1 MILHGLRRSTVLQRI
16 VNHTRMVQLRRT
28 HPEGRV
34 PALPGRII
42 VEPTNA
48 CNLHCSYCGNKD
60 MVRPRTFLPMDVFEK
75 LLDEMVALGIP
86 RITLHTIGE
95 PTLHPR
101 IAEMLALAVARKRV
115 TTMSTNGTMLSEE
128 LARSL
133 VRAGPHMLHVS
144 MDAVDQ
150 ATLDKTRNGAR
161 LEDLLA
167 GLRRLRRLRDAE
179 GPVRDSPWGKVRL
192 PTLAVTC
199 VLTPNFTREVEREFF
214 KTLTPIVDDIVF
226 HTANNHGDYVHEEP
240 WYQFALL
247 PRRWRKGFY
256 KRMRVPCQYPWDT
269 LYLLSDLTISAC
281 RWDFDARVP
290 VGKFPDQSLP
300 ELWHG
305 PQMRSLRRAHMTS
318 DFGDWTL
325 CEDCSGN
332 LYENRSEHYRLTQLL
347 KRRNG
352 MVSAR
357 NTWQPENPMGVR
369 PGEG

>member
-1 MILHGLRRSTVLQRI
+1 MILHRLRRFTPLQRL
-16 VNHTRMVQLRRT
+16 VQHTRTVRIRKSQ
-28 HPEGRV
+28 PEGQA

-48 CNLHCSYCGNKD
+48 CNLSCGYCGNKD
-60 MVRPRTFLPMDVFEK
+60 MVRPRTYLPMDVFEK

-101 IAEMLALAVARKRV
+101 IADMLALAVARQRV
-115 TTMSTNGTMLSEE
+115 VTMSTNGTLLTEE

-144 MDAVDQ
+144 VDAADQ
-150 ATLDKTRNGAR
+150 ATLGKTRQGAA
-161 LEDLLA
+161 LDDIIT

-179 GPVRDSPWGKVRL
+179 GPLRDSPWGRVRM

-199 VLTPNFTREVEREFF
+199 VLTPNFTRAVEREFF
-214 KTLTPIVDDIVF
+214 RTFSPIVDDIVF
-226 HTANNHGDYVHEEP
+226 HTANNHGDYVHTEP
-240 WYQFALL
+240 WYQRSLL

-256 KRMRVPCQYPWDT
+256 KSLRVPCPYPWDT
-269 LYLLSDLTISAC
+269 LYLLSDLTVSAC

-290 VGKFPDQSLP
+290 VGRFPETSLP

-305 PQMRSLRRAHMTS
+305 QAMRSLRRAHMQA

-332 LYENRSEHYRLTQLL
+332 LYENRYEHFRLTNKL

-352 MVSAR
+352 MVSVR

-369 PGEG
+369 PGQG

>member
-1 MILHGLRRSTVLQRI
+1 MLLSHLRRFTPLVRLVQC
-16 VNHTRMVQLRRT
+16 TRKVWLRRT

-34 PALPGRII
+34 PPLPERII

-48 CNLHCSYCGNKD
+48 CNLTCSYCGNKD
-60 MVRPRTFLPMDVFEK
+60 MVRPKTFLPMDVFER
-75 LLDEMVALGIP
+75 LLDEMVVLGIP

-101 IAEMLALAVARKRV
+101 IADMLALAVKRKRV
-115 TTMSTNGTMLSEE
+115 VTMSTNGTRLDED

-133 VRAGPHMLHVS
+133 VRAAPHMLHVS
-144 MDAVDQ
+144 VDAADDE
-150 ATLDKTRNGAR
+150 ALAKTRTGASLDRILEGVR
-161 LEDLLA
+161 L
-167 GLRRLRRLRDAE
+167 LRRLRDAE
-179 GPVRDSPWGKVRL
+179 GPVRDSPWGRVRM
-192 PTLAVTC
+192 PTLAATC
-199 VLTPNFTREVEREFF
+199 VLTPHFTREVERRFF
-214 KTLTPIVDDIVF
+214 RTFAPLMDDIVF

-256 KRMRVPCQYPWDT
+256 KRLRQPCQYPWDT

-290 VGKFPDQSLP
+290 VGRYPDLSIP
-300 ELWHG
+300 ELWHS
-305 PQMRSLRRAHMTS
+305 PAMSSLRRAHMS
-318 DFGDWTL
+318 ADFGDWTL

-332 LYENRSEHYRLTQLL
+332 LYENRHEHWRLTNKL

-352 MVSAR
+352 MISAR
-357 NTWQPENPMGVR
+357 NTWLSENPMHVQ